1 MLMRNFY
8 KQLAFGLIA
17 ATSPLAIQA
26 QQAEKTDTIYKQ
38 TFDPRGSINT
48 MTVENM
54 DGGKG
59 TWNEEVNGGNYYA
72 NNVINNNVDI
82 NSNVGI
88 DANDWLIT
96 PEVELEANRL
106 YTVAYKTFCY
116 GAQYDDEWVEKAIRT
131 WLTCSWARTTT
142 TAHINLSSAI
152 PP

>member
-1 MLMRNFY
+1 MRNFY

-72 NNVINNNVDI
+72 YNVINNNVDI

-96 PEVELEANRL
+96 PEVELEAACTPWLTRRSA
-106 YTVAYKTFCY
+106 TEHSMTTSGWK
-116 GAQYDDEWVEKAIRT
+116 KAIRT
-131 WLTCSWARTTT
+131 WLTCSWVRTTT
-142 TAHINLSSAI
+142 TAHINRSSAI

>member
-54 DGGKG
+54 DGDCM
-59 TWNEEVNGGNYYA
+59 WCMQVNA
-72 NNVINNNVDI
+72 FRHLLV
-82 NSNVGI
+82 
-88 DANDWLIT
+88 LI
-96 PEVELEANRL
+96 P
-106 YTVAYKTFCY
+106 
-116 GAQYDDEWVEKAIRT
+116 KA
-131 WLTCSWARTTT
+131 L
-142 TAHINLSSAI
+142 
-152 PP
+152 P